1 MIIGQ
6 TTGAVE
12 HAPELDHKQTPTPH
26 LFDPS
31 AINRRRPRPF
41 IKWAG
46 GKTRLLQ
53 QLLPHIPEK
62 IANYHEPFLGG
73 GAVFFAVANRVLGTS
88 HLNDLNAELVN
99 AWLAVRDQPLE
110 LQSALAK
117 YAVADSKDFY
127 YSVRPLNPIAPIDR
141 AARFIYLNQTSWNG
155 LWRVNKWGEFNVPWG
170 QRAFRGLSDDSLK
183 ELQFTLARTVIGS
196 EDFRS
201 SLLAPE
207 AGDFVYLDPP
217 YLPLSDTSKFHL
229 YTKRRFREP
238 DLRELA
244 ELCHTLTKRKVS
256 WVLSNRDTPLVRELF
271 AGAEF
276 HALTTRRSVAAQN
289 RQDVEESNSP
299 ELIVVGP
306 RS

>member
-1 MIIGQ
+1 MSVKQ
-6 TTGAVE
+6 TAVE
-12 HAPELDHKQTPTPH
+12 HGRGQDYEQTLTLR
-26 LFDPS
+26 LFDPTP
-31 AINRRRPRPF
+31 INRDRSRPF
-41 IKWAG
+41 IKWVG
-46 GKTRLLQ
+46 GKTRLLS
-53 QLLPHIPEK
+53 QLLPHVPEE

-73 GAVFFAVANRVLGTS
+73 GAMFFAVADRVLGS
-88 HLNDLNAELVN
+88 SYLHDLNAELVN
-99 AWLAVRDQPLE
+99 AWLAVRDYPWE

-117 YAVADSKDFY
+117 YAAADSKDFY
-127 YSVRPLNPIAPIDR
+127 YSIRPLNPTAPVDR

-170 QRAFRGLSDDSLK
+170 QRAFRGLAEDSIAG
-183 ELQFTLARTVIGS
+183 LQLVLARTVIGS
-196 EDFRS
+196 EDFRV

-244 ELCHTLTKRKVS
+244 ELCCLLTERKVN

-289 RQDVEESNSP
+289 RQDVEEANSP
-299 ELIVVGP
+299 ELIIVGP